1 MTRTTIAVPSELGRE
16 PGLVT
21 ERLQAVLDA
30 ARDAGGAR
38 VTVPA
43 GTYRIGSVR
52 LWGNT
57 ELHLE
62 AGARIEGSADIAD
75 YTDWD
80 VPTTLAYAV
89 DPDIARIQRLCPH
102 YVRAFITA
110 ADVENVAITGEPGSA
125 IDGVDCT
132 DPAGEEGFRGAMGIR
147 ICRCRNVTLSGY
159 TFERAA
165 NWSHQIDSCDNVLAE
180 GVTVLGGHD
189 GLNIHHCNNVTI
201 RRCTL
206 KCGDD
211 CVAGFDARNVVV
223 EDCLL
228 NTACNALRLGCAN
241 LLVERCDFRGPG
253 EYPHILEGTHHMH
266 AAIKYY
272 SIKGDVIREDACNW
286 RIRDCTF
293 ENPGR
298 LINYD
303 YGSER
308 GYQTERPLVD
318 LHLLRCRATDV
329 SMTSFFRGRED
340 VPGTLELADCSFEY
354 VPDAESAGRPFIQL
368 GPGAALAEKNVAYA
382 CATGEPL
389 SGPREVRAE
398 EVVATELLREV
409 VL

>member
-1 MTRTTIAVPSELGRE
+1 MARMTLTVPSELGATE
-16 PGLVT
+16 GLVT
-21 ERLQAVLDA
+21 ERFQEVLDA

-43 GTYRIGSVR
+43 GTYRVGSIR
-52 LWGNT
+52 MWGDT

-62 AGARIEGSADIAD
+62 SGARILGSEDIAD

-89 DPDIARIQRLCPH
+89 DPDIVRIQRLCPH
-102 YVRAFITA
+102 YVRALITV
-110 ADVENVAITGEPGSA
+110 ADAENVAITGEPGSF
-125 IDGVDCT
+125 IDGADCT

-147 ICRCRNVTLSGY
+147 ICRCRNVTLRGY
-159 TFERAA
+159 TFERSA
-165 NWSHQIDSCDNVLAE
+165 NWSHQMDSCDNVLAE
-180 GVTVLGGHD
+180 GVTILGGHD
-189 GLNIHHCNNVTI
+189 GFNVHHCNNVTI

-223 EDCLL
+223 EDSLL

-253 EYPHILEGTHHMH
+253 KYPHILEGTHHMH

-286 RIRDCTF
+286 RIQDCTF

-303 YGSER
+303 YGSEK

-318 LHLLRCRATDV
+318 LHLARCRATGV

-340 VPGTLELADCSFEY
+340 VPGLLELADCEIEY
-354 VPDAESAGRPFIQL
+354 APDADSSGRPFVQL
-368 GPGAALAEKNVAYA
+368 GAGARLIERGVAYS

-389 SGPREVRAE
+389 SGPRVVCDDEVT
-398 EVVATELLREV
+398 AT
-409 VL
+409 VLGRG

>member
-1 MTRTTIAVPSELGRE
+1 MRYTISVPAELGRS
-16 PGLVT
+16 GRLVT
-21 ERLQAVLDA
+21 SEFQAVLDA

-38 VTVPA
+38 VSVPA
-43 GTYRIGSVR
+43 GTYQVGSLR
-52 LWGNT
+52 LWGDT

-62 AGARIEGSADIAD
+62 SGARIQGSADISD

-89 DPDIARIQRLCPH
+89 DPDIVRIQRLCPH
-102 YVRAFITA
+102 YVRALITV
-110 ADVENVAITGEPGSA
+110 ADAQNVAIIGEPGSA

-147 ICRCRNVTLSGY
+147 VCRCRNVTLSGY
-159 TFERAA
+159 TFERSA

-189 GLNIHHCNNVTI
+189 GFNVHHCNNVTI

-223 EDCLL
+223 EDTLL

-286 RIRDCTF
+286 RVRDCSF

-298 LINYD
+298 LLNYD

-318 LHLLRCRATDV
+318 LHLSGCRVTGV
-329 SMTSFFRGRED
+329 SMTSFFSGRAD
-340 VPGTLELADCSFEY
+340 VPGLLELTDCSFEY
-354 VPDAESAGRPFIQL
+354 VPDVESAGRPFVQL
-368 GPGAALAEKNVAYA
+368 GAGARLVEKNVEYA
-382 CATGEPL
+382 CASGEPF

-398 EVVATELLREV
+398 EVTAEV
-409 VL
+409 LERRR

>member
-1 MTRTTIAVPSELGRE
+1 MTRTTITVPSELGRSDA
-16 PGLVT
+16 LVT
-21 ERLQAVLDA
+21 SEFQAVLDA

-38 VTVPA
+38 VSVPA
-43 GTYRIGSVR
+43 GTYHVGSLR
-52 LWGNT
+52 MYADT

-62 AGARIEGSADIAD
+62 AGARIQGSSGISD

-80 VPTTLAYAV
+80 IPTTLAYAV
-89 DPDIARIQRLCPH
+89 DPDIVRIQRLCPH
-102 YVRAFITA
+102 YVRALITV
-110 ADVENVAITGEPGSA
+110 ADAQNVAITGEPGSV

-159 TFERAA
+159 TFERSA

-180 GVTVLGGHD
+180 NVTILGGHD
-189 GLNIHHCNNVTI
+189 GFNIHHCNNVTI

-223 EDCLL
+223 EDTLL

-241 LLVERCDFRGPG
+241 LLVEHCEFRGPG

-272 SIKGDVIREDACNW
+272 SIKGDVIREDACGW
-286 RIRDCTF
+286 RIKDCTF
-293 ENPGR
+293 TNPGR

-303 YGSER
+303 YGSEK

-318 LHLLRCRATDV
+318 LHLSGCSATGV
-329 SMTSFFRGRED
+329 SMSSFFNGRED
-340 VPGTLELADCSFEY
+340 VPGLLELSDCAIEY
-354 VPDAESAGRPFIQL
+354 APDSESAGSPFVQL
-368 GPGAALAEKNVAYA
+368 GSGAQLIEKNVRYE
-382 CATGEPL
+382 CASGEPF
-389 SGPREVRAE
+389 SGPRTVRAS
-398 EVVATELLREV
+398 EVVAEV
-409 VL
+409 LSKEA

>member
-1 MTRTTIAVPSELGRE
+1 MNRTTITVPSGLGHSDA
-16 PGLVT
+16 LVT
-21 ERLQAVLDA
+21 SEFQAVLDA

-38 VTVPA
+38 VSVPA
-43 GTYRIGSVR
+43 GTYHVGSLR
-52 LWGNT
+52 MYADT
-57 ELHLE
+57 ELYLQT
-62 AGARIEGSADIAD
+62 GARIQGSDNISD

-80 VPTTLAYAV
+80 IPTTLAYAV
-89 DPDIARIQRLCPH
+89 DPGIVRIQRLCPH
-102 YVRAFITA
+102 YVRALITV
-110 ADVENVAITGEPGSA
+110 ADAQNVAIIGEPGSA

-159 TFERAA
+159 TFERSA

-180 GVTVLGGHD
+180 NVTILGGHD
-189 GLNIHHCNNVTI
+189 GFNIHHCNNVTI

-223 EDCLL
+223 EDTLL

-241 LLVERCDFRGPG
+241 LLVERCEFRGPG

-272 SIKGDVIREDACNW
+272 SIKGDVIREDACGW
-286 RIRDCTF
+286 RIKDCTF
-293 ENPGR
+293 TNPGR

-303 YGSER
+303 YGSEK

-318 LHLLRCRATDV
+318 LHLSGCSASGV
-329 SMTSFFRGRED
+329 SMSSFFNGRED
-340 VPGTLELADCSFEY
+340 VPGLLELSDCVIEY
-354 VPDAESAGRPFIQL
+354 VPDAESAGSPFVQL
-368 GPGAALAEKNVAYA
+368 GSGAQLIEKNVRYE
-382 CATGEPL
+382 CASGEPF
-389 SGPREVRAE
+389 SGPRIVRAS
-398 EVVATELLREV
+398 EVVAEV
-409 VL
+409 LSKEA